1 MLEQIDYDF
10 KTQPFNHQRD
20 ALEESWY
27 KTYHAYFM
35 EMGTGKSK
43 VLIDEIGGYFLQGKI
58 DSALIIA
65 PKGVYRN
72 WERGE
77 IPTHLPDEIPYTVA
91 AWRAPSEMTKDD
103 KKKLK
108 DIIYPNGKLRILLMN
123 IEALSGSVGI
133 KYVTQFLHRNRTLLA
148 IDESTTIKTPTASR
162 TKNAI
167 KISKLAKIRRIMTGS
182 PVTKNPLDVYAQ
194 LEFLSPNITRQNYW
208 AFKSRYAV
216 MVRRNFGT
224 RSTNLV
230 VGFQRLPELNTI
242 IDQYSY
248 RVLKEDCLDLPEKIY
263 TTRTISLTTEQVKAY
278 EEMRRFN
285 ITEMDGKTMTSLST
299 LAALIRLH
307 QITCGHITFDDGT
320 TKEIKSNRMNEL
332 LNILDEVDGKV
343 IIWAN
348 YRFDI
353 KNIQQTLSEKFGSD
367 SVATYYGDTKDKDR
381 QDIVE
386 KFQDKNSSLK
396 YFVGNPSTGGYGLT
410 LTAAHTVVYY
420 SNSYDLE
427 KRMQSED
434 RAHRIGQVN
443 KVTYVDMIAE
453 GTVDEKIV
461 RSLRSKID
469 IASEVMGEDVKN
481 WVIEPI
487 KKRKES

>member
-1 MLEQIDYDF
+1 MSEYNF
-10 KTQPFNHQRD
+10 KTKPYAHQLE
-20 ALEESWY
+20 AL
-27 KTYHAYFM
+27 KQAYNKEYYAFFM

-307 QITCGHITFDDGT
+307 QITCGHVTFDDGE

>member
-1 MLEQIDYDF
+1 MSEYNF
-10 KTQPFNHQRD
+10 KTKPYAHQLE
-20 ALEESWY
+20 ALKQSYNKEY
-27 KTYHAYFM
+27 YAFFM

-77 IPTHLPDEIPYTVA
+77 IPTHLPNEIPYTIA

-133 KYVTQFLHRNRTLLA
+133 KYVTQFLHKNRTLLA

-263 TTRTISLTTEQVKAY
+263 TTRSISLTSEQVKAY

-307 QITCGHITFDDGT
+307 QITCGHVTFDDGD

-332 LNILDEVDGKV
+332 LNVLEEVDGKV

-353 KNIQQTLSEKFGSD
+353 KKIQQTLSEKFGSD
-367 SVATYYGDTKDKDR
+367 SVATYFGDTKDKDR

>member
-1 MLEQIDYDF
+1 MSEYKF
-10 KTQPFNHQRD
+10 KTKPYDHQLK
-20 ALEESWY
+20 ALKKAWNKEY
-27 KTYHAYFM
+27 YAYFM

-43 VLIDEIGGYFLQGKI
+43 VLIDEIASLYMRGKI
-58 DSALIIA
+58 TAALIVA

-72 WERGE
+72 WEKGE
-77 IPTHLPDEIPYTVA
+77 LPIHMPDDISVQVA
-91 AWRAPSEMTKDD
+91 AWKAPSEMTIQD
-103 KKKLK
+103 KKSLK
-108 DIIYPNGKLRILLMN
+108 DILYPNGKLRILLMN
-123 IEALSGSVGI
+123 IEAFSGTKGV
-133 KYVTQFLHRNRTLLA
+133 KYAAQFLHKTDTLMA
-148 IDESTTIKTPTASR
+148 IDESTTIKTPTAAR
-162 TKNAI
+162 TKNVL
-167 KISKLAKIRRIMTGS
+167 KIGKIAKYRRIMTGS

-208 AFKSRYAV
+208 AFRSRYAV

-224 RSTNLV
+224 RSTQLV

-242 IDQYSY
+242 IDQHSY
-248 RVLKEDCLDLPEKIY
+248 RVLKEDCLDLPDKVYEK
-263 TTRTISLTTEQVKAY
+263 RFVSLTQEQVKAY

-307 QITCGHITFDDGT
+307 QITCGHVTFDDGD

-332 LNILDEVDGKV
+332 LNILEEVDGKV

-353 KNIQQTLSEKFGSD
+353 KKIQQTLSEKFGAD
-367 SVATYYGDTKDKDR
+367 SVATYYGDTKDRDR

-386 KFQDKNSSLK
+386 KFQDKNSPLK

-420 SNSYDLE
+420 SNTYDLE

-443 KVTYVDMIAE
+443 KVTYIDMIAE
-453 GTVDEKIV
+453 GTIDEKIV

-469 IASEVMGEDVKN
+469 IASEVMGEQVKE

-487 KKRKES
+487 KKRKDN

>member
-1 MLEQIDYDF
+1 MSEYNF
-10 KTQPFNHQRD
+10 KTKPYAHQLE
-20 ALEESWY
+20 AL
-27 KTYHAYFM
+27 KQAYNKEYYAFFM

-77 IPTHLPDEIPYTVA
+77 IPPHLPDEIPYTVA

-133 KYVTQFLHRNRTLLA
+133 KYVTQFLHKNRTLLA

-167 KISKLAKIRRIMTGS
+167 KISKLAKVRRIMTGS

-263 TTRTISLTTEQVKAY
+263 TTRTISLTSEQVKAY

-307 QITCGHITFDDGT
+307 QITCGHVTFDDGD

-332 LNILDEVDGKV
+332 LNVLDEVDGKV

-353 KNIQQTLSEKFGSD
+353 KKIQQTLSEKFGSD
-367 SVATYYGDTKDKDR
+367 SVATYYGDTKDRDR
-381 QDIVE
+381 QDVVE

>member
-1 MLEQIDYDF
+1 MSEYNF
-10 KTQPFNHQRD
+10 KTKPYAHQLE
-20 ALEESWY
+20 AL
-27 KTYHAYFM
+27 KQAYNKEYYAFFM

-77 IPTHLPDEIPYTVA
+77 IPTHLPDEIPHTVA

-133 KYVTQFLHRNRTLLA
+133 KYVTQFLHKNRTLLA

-208 AFKSRYAV
+208 AFKSRYAI

-263 TTRTISLTTEQVKAY
+263 TTRSISLTSEQVKAY

-307 QITCGHITFDDGT
+307 QITCGHVTFDDGD

-332 LNILDEVDGKV
+332 LNILEEVDGKV

-353 KNIQQTLSEKFGSD
+353 KKIQQTLSEKFGSD

>member
-1 MLEQIDYDF
+1 
-10 KTQPFNHQRD
+10 
-20 ALEESWY
+20 
-27 KTYHAYFM
+27 
-35 EMGTGKSK
+35 
-43 VLIDEIGGYFLQGKI
+43 
-58 DSALIIA
+58 
-65 PKGVYRN
+65 
-72 WERGE
+72 
-77 IPTHLPDEIPYTVA
+77 
-91 AWRAPSEMTKDD
+91 
-103 KKKLK
+103 
-108 DIIYPNGKLRILLMN
+108 
-123 IEALSGSVGI
+123 
-133 KYVTQFLHRNRTLLA
+133 
-148 IDESTTIKTPTASR
+148 
-162 TKNAI
+162 
-167 KISKLAKIRRIMTGS
+167 MTGS

-263 TTRTISLTTEQVKAY
+263 TTRTISLTSEQVKAY

-307 QITCGHITFDDGT
+307 QITCGHVTFDDGD

-332 LNILDEVDGKV
+332 LNVLDEVDGKV

-353 KNIQQTLSEKFGSD
+353 KKIQQTLSEKFGSD
-367 SVATYYGDTKDKDR
+367 SVATYFGDTKDKDR

-443 KVTYVDMIAE
+443 KVTYVDIIAE

>member
-1 MLEQIDYDF
+1 MSEYNF
-10 KTQPFNHQRD
+10 KTKPYAHQLE
-20 ALEESWY
+20 AL
-27 KTYHAYFM
+27 KQAYNKEYYAFFM

-77 IPTHLPDEIPYTVA
+77 IPTHLPNEIPYTIA

-133 KYVTQFLHRNRTLLA
+133 KYVTQFLHKNRTLLA

-263 TTRTISLTTEQVKAY
+263 TTRSISLTSEQVKAY

-307 QITCGHITFDDGT
+307 QITCGHVTFDDGD

-332 LNILDEVDGKV
+332 LNILEEVDGKV

-353 KNIQQTLSEKFGSD
+353 KKIQQTLSEKFGSD
-367 SVATYYGDTKDKDR
+367 SVATYFGDTKDKDR

>member
-1 MLEQIDYDF
+1 MSEYNF
-10 KTQPFNHQRD
+10 KTKPYAHQLE
-20 ALEESWY
+20 AL
-27 KTYHAYFM
+27 KQAYNKEYYAFFM

-77 IPTHLPDEIPYTVA
+77 IPTHLPDEIPHTIA
-91 AWRAPSEMTKDD
+91 TWRAPSEMTKDD

-242 IDQYSY
+242 IDQYTY

-263 TTRTISLTTEQVKAY
+263 TTRTISLTSEQVKAY

-307 QITCGHITFDDGT
+307 QITCGHVTFDDGD

-332 LNILDEVDGKV
+332 LNVLDEVDGKV

-353 KNIQQTLSEKFGSD
+353 KKIQQTLSEKFGSD
-367 SVATYYGDTKDKDR
+367 SVATYYGDTKDRDR